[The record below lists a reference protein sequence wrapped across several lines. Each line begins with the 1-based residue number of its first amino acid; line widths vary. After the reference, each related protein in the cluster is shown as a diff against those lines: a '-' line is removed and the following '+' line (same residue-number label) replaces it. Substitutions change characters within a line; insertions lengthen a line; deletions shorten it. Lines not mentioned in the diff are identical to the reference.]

1 MTMSDVHR
9 KVAEKYI
16 RLAEDAARVALAHIA
31 AIQSDLAR
39 EQATELASA
48 IAAVHR
54 IVLDGR

>member
-1 MTMSDVHR
+1 VHR

-39 EQATELASA
+39 EQATELVSA